1 MKATMTLAQIRA
13 MFQVGQVWEAVN
25 TLNPK
30 ADGARTLQELHTKQ
44 FVWSSDAMPRF
55 WMNFPKAGEIVEA
68 SDGKL
73 VFRILGNNREGT
85 ITLRR
90 RAVCA
95 A

>member
-1 MKATMTLAQIRA
+1 MKSNMSLAQIRA
-13 MFQVGQVWEAVN
+13 MFRVGEVWDAVN
-25 TLNPK
+25 TLHPK

-44 FVWSSDAMPRF
+44 FVWSSAEWPRF
-55 WMNFPKAGEIVEA
+55 WMNFPKASEIVEA

-73 VFRILGNNREGT
+73 VFRILGHQREGT

-90 RAVCA
+90 RAECA